1 MAERDRLAPSTVE
14 SVAALTDRFRQLHAA
29 DTFILP
35 NPWDLGSA
43 RYLEWRGFSAV
54 ATTSSGFAATLGR
67 QDQEV
72 TRDELLAHV
81 ELLAT
86 GLGIPVTV
94 DAERC
99 YAEDLAGVAETVRL
113 LASAGAAGCSIEDY
127 NPATGHVDDLAIA
140 VERVA
145 AAAGEAARH
154 GLVVTAR
161 TERHLYEKLRGRA
174 ALDDTIERLAA
185 FRDVGAEVVYAPG
198 LIELE
203 EIALVVDEVGVPVN
217 VLAMPAAP
225 SVEELASV
233 GVRRVSTGG
242 ALTWAAYG
250 GLASAVDELLDGGT
264 STYTAAALSA
274 RCRSQFLGRELTG

>member
-1 MAERDRLAPSTVE
+1 MVVS
-14 SVAALTDRFRQLHAA
+14 ALTDRFRQLHAS

-43 RYLEWRGFSAV
+43 RYLEWRGFPAV
-54 ATTSSGFAATLGR
+54 ATTSSGFASTLGR
-67 QDQEV
+67 NDQHV

-81 ELLAT
+81 ELLAG

-99 YAEDLAGVAETVRL
+99 YADDLAGVAETVRL
-113 LASAGAAGCSIEDY
+113 LADAGAAGCSIEDY
-127 NPATGHVDDLAIA
+127 NPATGRIDDLAIA

-145 AAAGEAARH
+145 AAAGEAAMH
-154 GLVVTAR
+154 ELVLTAR
-161 TERHLYEKLRGRA
+161 TERHLYEQLRGPA
-174 ALDDTIERLAA
+174 ALDGTIERLIA
-185 FRDVGAEVVYAPG
+185 FREVGAEVVYAPG
-198 LIELE
+198 LIELDD
-203 EIALVVDEVGVPVN
+203 IARVVDEVGVPVN

-225 SVEELASV
+225 SVGELASV

-264 STYTAAALSA
+264 STYLTAAVPA
-274 RCRSQFLGRELTG
+274 RCRSQFLGTELSG